1 MSLNKSS
8 ALYILLGL
16 VSILVIFFLKFLG
29 ADKHSPIPPD
39 PSENNIINEGV
50 VSTPDYSTISNET
63 DRIYQIKEMYK
74 LINLLEII
82 DVKRGRGVTNRGGS
96 IDEGEDKVENLHNAK
111 ITYYDQGFS
120 VLSGN
125 FTEYESEE
133 SVLIYL
139 RDNDLFFCVFSYSA
153 EGCTHQYR
161 LYFDQNRNVLKMT
174 FRQKNCEG
182 SNNETIDILDNSEIR
197 RIKRDMLNYKSQ
209 IEIMCIR

>member
-1 MSLNKSS
+1 M
-8 ALYILLGL
+8 
-16 VSILVIFFLKFLG
+16 
-29 ADKHSPIPPD
+29 
-39 PSENNIINEGV
+39 
-50 VSTPDYSTISNET
+50 SNET

-74 LINLLEII
+74 LINSLEII

-96 IDEGEDKVENLHNAK
+96 IDEGEDKIENLHNAK

-120 VLSGN
+120 ILSGN

-139 RDNDLFFCVFSYSA
+139 RNNDLFFCVFSYSA